1 MFHQFVGAALRPPGP
16 GKGPTTEVCIGRVST
31 FAIAVI
37 STWESVFVVCNIG
50 PDIYQSQGE
59 IVARKWFIRVFIR
72 TATSAQ
78 SVATF
83 LLTGLLAHSRN
94 MTESTTRFMKHCTII
109 RSPSAIRK
117 IHIDKVTKVFQFHSH
132 RGHWSTLQLQYVSQS
147 LKFQNHGEC
156 PYQGLLL
163 VKSAYCR
170 FHIYKL

>member
-1 MFHQFVGAALRPPGP
+1 MSKESQSKVTACCSLLLAVQSVAECQEAKGAILCFISLLAQLCGP

-50 PDIYQSQGE
+50 PDIYQSWGE
-59 IVARKWFIRVFIR
+59 IVARKWFIRVSIR

-94 MTESTTRFMKHCTII
+94 MTESTTRFMKHWTII

-132 RGHWSTLQLQYVSQS
+132 RGHCSP
-147 LKFQNHGEC
+147 H
-156 PYQGLLL
+156 
-163 VKSAYCR
+163 
-170 FHIYKL
+170 

>member
-1 MFHQFVGAALRPPGP
+1 MSKESLSKVTACCWLLLAVQSVAEYEEAKGAILCFISLLAQLCGRPGQARGPPLR
-16 GKGPTTEVCIGRVST
+16 
-31 FAIAVI
+31 FASGESLHLLYIAVI

-50 PDIYQSQGE
+50 PDIHQSWGE
-59 IVARKWFIRVFIR
+59 IVARKWFIRVSIR

-94 MTESTTRFMKHCTII
+94 MTESTTRFMKHWTII

-132 RGHWSTLQLQYVSQS
+132 RGHCSP
-147 LKFQNHGEC
+147 H
-156 PYQGLLL
+156 
-163 VKSAYCR
+163 
-170 FHIYKL
+170 

>member
-31 FAIAVI
+31 FAVAVI
-37 STWESVFVVCNIG
+37 SIWESVFVVCNIG
-50 PDIYQSQGE
+50 PDIYPSWGE
-59 IVARKWFIRVFIR
+59 IVARKWFIRDSIR
-72 TATSAQ
+72 TAASAQ

-132 RGHWSTLQLQYVSQS
+132 RGHWSTLDTISFAKFVVS
-147 LKFQNHGEC
+147 KFTDDGEC
-156 PYQGLLL
+156 PYQGLFL
-163 VKSAYCR
+163 V
-170 FHIYKL
+170 

>member
-1 MFHQFVGAALRPPGP
+1 M
-16 GKGPTTEVCIGRVST
+16 ST

-50 PDIYQSQGE
+50 PDIYQSWGE
-59 IVARKWFIRVFIR
+59 IVARKWFIRVSIR

-132 RGHWSTLQLQYVSQS
+132 RGHWSTLDTISFAKFEVSKSRRMPLLGPSPS
-147 LKFQNHGEC
+147 LKR
-156 PYQGLLL
+156 LLPL
-163 VKSAYCR
+163 SHLGTFKTPC
-170 FHIYKL
+170 